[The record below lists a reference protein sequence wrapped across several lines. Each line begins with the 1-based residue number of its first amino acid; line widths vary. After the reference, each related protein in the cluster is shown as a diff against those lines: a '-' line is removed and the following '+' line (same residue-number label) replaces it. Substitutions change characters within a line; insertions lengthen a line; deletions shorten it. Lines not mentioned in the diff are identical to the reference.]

1 MLCSVWDFALGEE
14 GLGGV
19 LDTDFSCCGIF
30 DDIFHNNVASAD
42 NNKQKWYLELYTMWA
57 TFGLGEGQELRTMT

>member
-19 LDTDFSCCGIF
+19 LDSDFPCCGIF
-30 DDIFHNNVASAD
+30 DNKRNRSASAG
-42 NNKQKWYLELYTMWA
+42 NNKQKSYLELYTM
-57 TFGLGEGQELRTMT
+57 